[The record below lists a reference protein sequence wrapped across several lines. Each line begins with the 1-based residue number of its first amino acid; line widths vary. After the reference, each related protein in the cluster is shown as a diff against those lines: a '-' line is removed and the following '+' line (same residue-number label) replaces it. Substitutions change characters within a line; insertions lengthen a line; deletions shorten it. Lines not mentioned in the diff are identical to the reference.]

1 MRVRAFSLVAA
12 GTFAVVS
19 VSVATGVLLKKEFS
33 FNDPKGVNSVQWFID
48 SPLEPIAGVA
58 EKIDGTLV
66 LDPEQPASATGT
78 LTIPTASL
86 RAPVEA
92 MTGHMKSDGWMA
104 AEKYPTIKFE
114 LKKVENVKKTG
125 EGTYTA
131 DATGD
136 LTIKDVT
143 KSVTAKAEGVYR
155 PDGLKI
161 RLHGAAGDTYKIRA
175 DFKIKRSDYGIGPAD
190 TSLVGDVIELRVA
203 VTGGAPAK

>member
-1 MRVRAFSLVAA
+1 MVI
-12 GTFAVVS
+12 
-19 VSVATGVLLKKEFS
+19 
-33 FNDPKGVNSVQWFID
+33 GVNSVHWFID
-48 SPLEPIAGVA
+48 SPLEPIGGVA
-58 EKIDGTLV
+58 EKIEGTLT
-66 LDPEQPASATGT
+66 LDPDQPASATGT

-125 EGTYTA
+125 DGTYTA

-143 KSVTAKAEGVYR
+143 KSVTAKAEGIYR

-161 RLHGAAGDTYKIRA
+161 RLHGVAGDTYKIRA

>member
-1 MRVRAFSLVAA
+1 MRVRALSLVAA

-19 VSVATGVLLKKEFS
+19 VSVATGVLLKKEFN
-33 FNDPKGVNSVQWFID
+33 FNDPKGVNSVQWLID

-58 EKIDGTLV
+58 EKIEGTLT

-78 LTIPTASL
+78 LSIPTASL
-86 RAPVEA
+86 RAPLEA
-92 MTGHMKSDGWMA
+92 MTGHLKSDGWLA
-104 AEKYPTIKFE
+104 ADKFPSIKFE

-125 EGTYTA
+125 DGAYSA

-136 LTIKDVT
+136 LTIKGVT

-155 PDGLKI
+155 VDGLKL
-161 RLHGAAGDTYKIRA
+161 RQRGTPGDTYKIRA

-190 TSLVGDVIELRVA
+190 TTVVGDVIELRVA